1 MEKKVCEVK
10 KIVLNIDGKE
20 ISLTIEQAKKLKDIL
35 GELFGKEIIKEVI
48 REIHDNYPIYPWV
61 YEPQTPLNPPWTI
74 TCGGTNITYSDNT
87 RSINFTL

>member
-35 GELFGKEIIKEVI
+35 GELFGKEIIKETI
-48 REIHDNYPIYPWV
+48 REINYPPIWV
-61 YEPQTPLNPPWTI
+61 YEQPIVPYNPLQPQIW
-74 TCGGTNITYSDNT
+74 CQSGGIYSANSG
-87 RSINFTL
+87 SINLTL